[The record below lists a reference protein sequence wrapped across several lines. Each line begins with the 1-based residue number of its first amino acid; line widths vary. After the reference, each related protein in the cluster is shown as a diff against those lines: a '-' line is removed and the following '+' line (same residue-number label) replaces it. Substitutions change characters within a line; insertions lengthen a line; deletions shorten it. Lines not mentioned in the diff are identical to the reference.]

1 MRKRVL
7 GFTLIELM
15 IVIAI
20 IAIIAAIAIP
30 GLLRARM
37 SANEGSASASL
48 RSLASAQASF
58 AKAATVD
65 QDQDGQ
71 GEYGTLNELT
81 GTAVCR
87 AKGAVG
93 VAKVAVGDMSV
104 AMAATAVTSNHGS
117 GIAAKSGYYY
127 HIYLP
132 GVTVVSDQPQG
143 AGLTGYDNLAAT
155 DENDSIQQQEN
166 RWICYSWPAT
176 FKSSGMRAFVCDQSA
191 EVYASANTDG
201 TAANLAVW
209 DGTKTATTEPA
220 YSDAMRNETGGTPD
234 TIYWTNICVRDKTN
248 AYLPDSHLWVPSQ

>member
-58 AKAATVD
+58 AKANSVD
-65 QDQDGQ
+65 QDNDGQ

-81 GTAVCR
+81 GQAAVR
-87 AKGAVG
+87 KTGGQKIAI
-93 VAKVAVGDMSV
+93 GDMSV
-104 AMAATAVTSNHGS
+104 AMTATAVTSSDTIS
-117 GIAAKSGYYY
+117 GLAAKSGYYY
-127 HIYLP
+127 HLYLP
-132 GVTVVSDQPQG
+132 GVVTDL
-143 AGLTGYDNLAAT
+143 ATGLGQAPYDITN
-155 DENDSIQQQEN
+155 NDAIQQQEN

-191 EVYASANTDG
+191 EVYASANTLP
-201 TAANLAVW
+201 ASNNPVW
-209 DGTKTATTEPA
+209 DGTKSGFEPA
-220 YSDAMRNETGGTPD
+220 FSDAMSSIGAPASAD
-234 TIYWTNICVRDKTN
+234 PVYWTNISVRDAGN
-248 AYLPDSHLWVPSQ
+248 AYLANSHMWVPSQ

>member
-58 AKAATVD
+58 AKAGSVD

-71 GEYGTLNELT
+71 GEYGVLNELT
-81 GTAVCR
+81 GTAPCR
-87 AKGAVG
+87 AIGAVG
-93 VAKVAVGDMSV
+93 VAKIAVGDMSA
-104 AMAATAVTSNHGS
+104 AMAATAVKSNDNS
-117 GIAAKSGYYY
+117 GLAAKSGYYY

-132 GVTVVSDQPQG
+132 GATDVVSDSSVAG
-143 AGLTGYDNLAAT
+143 TGLTGYDYEAGGTDNAA
-155 DENDSIQQQEN
+155 IQQQEN
-166 RWICYSWPAT
+166 RWICYAWPAT
-176 FKSSGMRAFVCDQSA
+176 FKSSGMRAFVCDNSA
-191 EVYASANTDG
+191 EVYASANTLGD
-201 TAANLAVW
+201 ANNTPIW
-209 DGTKTATTEPA
+209 DGTKTATSEPA
-220 YSDAMRNETGGTPD
+220 FDDAMTAVDNPD
-234 TIYWTNICVRDKTN
+234 ATYWSNICIRNPTSTM
-248 AYLPDSHLWVPSQ
+248 LGSHLWVPSQ

>member
-48 RSLASAQASF
+48 RSLASAEASF
-58 AKAATVD
+58 AKANSVD
-65 QDQDGQ
+65 QDNDGQ

-81 GTAVCR
+81 GQTNVR
-87 AKGAVG
+87 
-93 VAKVAVGDMSV
+93 KVAADGTTNIGTKLAIGDMSV
-104 AMAATAVTSNHGS
+104 AMAATAVQSASVPGV
-117 GIAAKSGYYY
+117 GLAAKSGYYY

-132 GVTVVSDQPQG
+132 GIVTDLVDNNTIQGISSD
-143 AGLTGYDNLAAT
+143 
-155 DENDSIQQQEN
+155 NDAVQQQEN
-166 RWICYSWPAT
+166 RWICYSWPST

-191 EVYASANTDG
+191 EVYASANTIPG
-201 TAANLAVW
+201 TNNPVW
-209 DGTKTATTEPA
+209 DGTIAEPA
-220 YSDAMRNETGGTPD
+220 YSDAMSSLGTSG
-234 TIYWTNICVRDKTN
+234 TANAVYWTNISVRDATN
-248 AYLPDSHLWVPSQ
+248 AFMTLSHLWVPSQ